1 MTLEEWLAANHIKH
15 RIHDRD
21 LCTIPGFGDCL
32 IQPMDKWNDTLF
44 TVDAEGCVTFNCVD
58 SIEGLKSD
66 GVSYVI
72 VQFGDLW
79 YYIDI
84 NKYFKLEIL
93 KYVGEY
99 DETPDEAF
107 ANLGVHDGFELL
119 NGSFNPKDWIRK
131 AKWIGQKA
139 IGVCNFNTMASLY
152 DLQCGCKSA
161 GLTPVF
167 GYSLRCRVARDCCF
181 DAKVYVQSQK
191 GLQNLLRIQKAI
203 MVDNPAIGE
212 ITLEE
217 LKKWGKGNVLVF
229 GKLSPLDIDLSAD
242 WVGDLSHDFDALY
255 YQLDLNE
262 YKAERID
269 LRVLNAFTEW
279 LNSPAPPQPILI
291 PDCYY
296 LDKDDCKNKIIL
308 NKVDCGAAH
317 EQSDEQYLKT
327 YKELLEEALP
337 LFRSERECHK
347 IFNVALDNVNKVIDG
362 AKARWEDKRNF
373 MPKYDL
379 TEEEVEKYGNARN
392 MFSQLLLEGLE
403 RLAPKDRYE
412 EYKERMERE
421 KYVIESTDNVDYLL
435 VQYDSVN
442 WCRRNNI
449 SVGCGRGSA
458 AGSLLLYLLGITL
471 VDPMKYDLLFER
483 FLLPERA
490 GLYEANVTIIKEQ
503 IQSCDYVE
511 IELENG
517 RTIKFD
523 RDAKFLVRREGEAEP
538 IEVYADE
545 IKTSD
550 DIILDNRDNIFTINE
565 I

>member
-1 MTLEEWLAANHIKH
+1 MTLEEWLIANHIKFEL
-15 RIHDRD
+15 HDRD
-21 LCTIPGFGDCL
+21 LCSIPGFGECL
-32 IQPMDKWNDTLF
+32 VQPLDKWNDELF
-44 TVDAEGCVTFNCVD
+44 KVDEEGCVSFNCID
-58 SIEGLKSD
+58 SIEGLRGD
-66 GVSYVI
+66 GIRYVI
-72 VQFGDLW
+72 VQFGNLW

-84 NKYFKLEIL
+84 ERDFKLEIL

-99 DETPDEAF
+99 SGVADDGF

-119 NGSFNPKDWIRK
+119 NGSSLPKSWVRK

-152 DLQCGCKSA
+152 NLQCECKSA
-161 GLTPVF
+161 DLVPVF
-167 GYSLRCRVARDCCF
+167 GYSLRCRVNSESTF
-181 DAKVYVQSQK
+181 DAKVLVQTQQ

-203 MVDNPAIGE
+203 MVDNAEEGE
-212 ITLEE
+212 IAMEE
-217 LKKWGKGNVLVF
+217 LKARGKGNVLVF
-229 GKLSPLDIDLSAD
+229 GKFSPLDIDLEEE
-242 WVGDLSHDFDALY
+242 WVKELAKSFDRAY

-262 YKAERID
+262 YKADRID
-269 LRVLNAFTEW
+269 TRLLEAFRTW
-279 LNSPAPPQPILI
+279 YNGSSCIDPILI

-296 LDKDDCKNKIIL
+296 LDGDDAKNKIIL
-308 NKVDCGAAH
+308 NKVASGAAH
-317 EQSDEQYLKT
+317 EQSDQQYLKT
-327 YKELLEEALP
+327 LGQLKEEAEGLFSFMEDCEG
-337 LFRSERECHK
+337 LFRVAVK
-347 IFNVALDNVNKVIDG
+347 NVTAVVEG

-379 TEEEVEKYGNARN
+379 TEKEKEKYGNAHN

-412 EYKERMERE
+412 EYRQRMERE

-435 VQYDSVN
+435 VQYDSTN
-442 WCRRNNI
+442 WCRENGI
-449 SVGCGRGSA
+449 YVGCGRGSA

-490 GLYEANVTIIKEQ
+490 GLYEAQTTLIKGQ
-503 IQSCDYVE
+503 ISSSDYVE

-517 RTIKFD
+517 RTVLFD
-523 RDAKFLVRREGEAEP
+523 RDAKFLVKREGMEQP
-538 IEVYADE
+538 IEIYADE
-545 IKTSD
+545 LQASD
-550 DIILDNRDNIFTINE
+550 DIILDNRDKIFTINE